1 LQRLGQFMAQGYLY
15 GRPEPAEKTRERL
28 AGLGMLNTADG
39 LAPVPADDKLSD
51 VA

>member
-1 LQRLGQFMAQGYLY
+1 MAQGYVY

-28 AGLGMLNTADG
+28 ASLGLLSAVDKA
-39 LAPVPADDKLSD
+39 APAALSD